1 MSQRDLLSCW
11 DLRCCILVG
20 SASSIF
26 FTDGLVAIAVA
37 ASSRSGSLRTGC
49 LLQCW
54 WFFVL
59 AGGSHM
65 KYRLVG
71 VGYVCCA
78 DCVGDFNRLW
88 LCWSFVWSYSTWVI
102 VSTAKSSTA
111 GIEGCSTE
119 FAP

>member
-1 MSQRDLLSCW
+1 MSQRDLRSCW

-20 SASSIF
+20 SASSIV

-37 ASSRSGSLRTGC
+37 ASSRSGLLRTGC

-54 WFFVL
+54 WIFVL
-59 AGGSHM
+59 VGGSHM

-78 DCVGDFNRLW
+78 SVLGIPTSYGFVGRL
-88 LCWSFVWSYSTWVI
+88 YGVI
-102 VSTAKSSTA
+102 VHGLLSPQRSHQLQ
-111 GIEGCSTE
+111 E
-119 FAP
+119 